1 MSKRSKKET
10 NRTRSMIGSLPLQN
24 SSLSLSLTGAEGA
37 EVLGRLGDNVVAELF
52 CFRFVCIGKKVRAG
66 VSARRKEEET
76 AVVQDCWPFDRH
88 CRRTKTFFSLQQQQT
103 HRHLDAAQ
111 RGAIGGDVKEDD
123 GVGHFV
129 GERFGGRKEGRERR
143 KVVGDGLWR
152 EAKRKASLV
161 LFISQRRKKKTAKER
176 S

>member
-1 MSKRSKKET
+1 MSKRSKKQT
-10 NRTRSMIGSLPLQN
+10 NRTRSTIGPLPLQN
-24 SSLSLSLTGAEGA
+24 SSLSLFLPVQRARKFSA
-37 EVLGRLGDNVVAELF
+37 VLGTTSSRS
-52 CFRFVCIGKKVRAG
+52 CFVFDLCIGKKVRAG

-76 AVVQDCWPFDRH
+76 AVVQDRWPFDRH
-88 CRRTKTFFSLQQQQT
+88 RRRTKTFFSLQQQQT